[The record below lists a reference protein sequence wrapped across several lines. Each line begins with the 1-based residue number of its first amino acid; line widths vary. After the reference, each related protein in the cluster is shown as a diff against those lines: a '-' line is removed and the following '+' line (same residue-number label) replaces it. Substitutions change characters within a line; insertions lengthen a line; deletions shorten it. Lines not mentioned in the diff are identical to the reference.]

1 MYNFDGGAKM
11 SIIGDNIKKYREA
24 KGLKQEQIADAIGKS
39 KNVVSN
45 WERGDNKPDADT
57 IPLLCGLLG
66 VDANTLM
73 GWDNTE
79 QLKADAKGLEEK
91 IINNPAIKEF
101 LPEIADMSRDDLEL
115 LINLVKKIKNK

>member
-1 MYNFDGGAKM
+1 M

-24 KGLKQEQIADAIGKS
+24 KGLKQEEVAAAVGKT

-57 IPLLCGLLG
+57 IPILCGLLG

-79 QLKADAKGLEEK
+79 QLKADAKSVEEQ
-91 IINNPAIKEF
+91 IVQNPKIKEL
-101 LPEIADMSRDDLEL
+101 LPDIVTMSNEDIDLL
-115 LINLVKKIKNK
+115 NSFIKRMKSK